1 MSRIRGQE
9 LLNEILVHLIWLQIL
24 QLIRNQTLFQEK
36 TVPVAGG
43 KDWKGINP
51 IISVTSSSGI
61 SLDLVIFHIG
71 FRNSILKIPLEKFR
85 KF

>member
-1 MSRIRGQE
+1 MQLVVQKKILSSIWYNKKIAFINFVSRIRGQE

-24 QLIRNQTLFQEK
+24 QLIRNQTQFQEE

-51 IISVTSSSGI
+51 IITSSY
-61 SLDLVIFHIG
+61 
-71 FRNSILKIPLEKFR
+71 R
-85 KF
+85 